1 MREYGTPE
9 PIDFLA
15 NYDKYVLLTLRLVL
29 AVAVLMPLS
38 LSLSL
43 SLSLDRIDIP
53 VYFLMGLE
61 DNLIPPQNIIVHHA
75 ELVKHHPELAV
86 LKGS

>member
-43 SLSLDRIDIP
+43 WTESISQST
-53 VYFLMGLE
+53 F
-61 DNLIPPQNIIVHHA
+61 
-75 ELVKHHPELAV
+75 
-86 LKGS
+86 